1 MCEESLAVHRER
13 LGELKSLVARIAAD
27 VGLEAA
33 APLRGELA
41 ALGSRLE
48 DVRASLATLA
58 GAAEGRARRHADL
71 RRTRDFLSAVQEVC
85 TLYILHVTRG
95 RDLSGLHYDSTEFI
109 MLS

>member
-1 MCEESLAVHRER
+1 MHRER
-13 LGELKSLVARIAAD
+13 LGELKALVARIAAD

-71 RRTRDFLSAVQEVC
+71 RRTRDFLSAVQEVRHSLLS
-85 TLYILHVTRG
+85 TRNLHV
-95 RDLSGLHYDSTEFI
+95 LSPGTWRTGLLASWPPGYPH
-109 MLS
+109 